1 VPRPSNL
8 GSGLLMLFYNQ
19 LSTSGTGVGVKRAR
33 SAAHAHRFYDGL
45 AKAVEGSFVW
55 IEKLFPMLLDAILYD

>member
-1 VPRPSNL
+1 
-8 GSGLLMLFYNQ
+8 MLFYNQ

-45 AKAVEGSFVW
+45 AKAVEGSFVL